1 MDFSASIAAADNADA
16 ITLCLCLFTC
26 HVLPDES
33 GLKELFYQKS
43 GGSICLGGVGYPIVP
58 AHPKI
63 PREVPLFGKL
73 FKSKEAKPDLPNGS
87 KKVSETDS
95 GKPWQSG
102 LARTNR
108 GLGSGL
114 RSLLLGRKGLDKDT
128 REELEM
134 LLISADVGIEA
145 SMFLLDSLDDALR
158 QSGQQKTPIELLAEI
173 LVDLLEGSAVPLEIP
188 ESDKPFVVMV
198 VGVNGVGKTTSI
210 GKMAHRLKSEGKRVV
225 LAAGD
230 TFRAAA
236 VEQLQVWG
244 ERNDIAVV
252 AQKPGSDSA
261 SVIFDALQSAT
272 NKEADVLIADTAGRL
287 HNKGH
292 LMAELEKVVRVQ
304 KKLDADAPHEVILV
318 VDASTGQNA
327 LNQAKEFAKA
337 APLTGLIVTKLDGTA
352 RGGVV
357 ISLAHQMQLPVRFIG
372 LGEGIEDLRPF
383 DAKAF
388 VSALLEEPDK

>member
-1 MDFSASIAAADNADA
+1 M
-16 ITLCLCLFTC
+16 
-26 HVLPDES
+26 
-33 GLKELFYQKS
+33 
-43 GGSICLGGVGYPIVP
+43 
-58 AHPKI
+58 
-63 PREVPLFGKL
+63 FGKL
-73 FKSKEAKPDLPNGS
+73 FKSKNGDTDRPLG
-87 KKVSETDS
+87 SEKDS
-95 GKPWQSG
+95 EVRWRSG
-102 LARTNR
+102 LSKTNR

-114 RSLLLGRKGLDKDT
+114 RSLLLGRSGLDKEL
-128 REELEM
+128 REELEVM
-134 LLISADVGIEA
+134 LISADVGIET
-145 SMFLLDSLDDALR
+145 SSYLLNRLDEELR
-158 QSGQQKTPIELLAEI
+158 QSGQHKEPLEILAEI
-173 LVDLLEGSAVPLEIP
+173 LKKLLEPLAEPLHIP
-188 ESDKPFVVMV
+188 AHNRPFVIMV

-210 GKMAHRLKSEGKRVV
+210 GKLAHLLKSQGKEVV

-272 NKEADVLIADTAGRL
+272 NRQADVLIADTAGRL

-304 KKLDADAPHEVILV
+304 KKIDADAPHEVILV
-318 VDASTGQNA
+318 LDASTGQNA
-327 LNQAKEFAKA
+327 LNQAREFAKA

-357 ISLAHQMQLPVRFIG
+357 IGLAHQLQLPVRFLG
-372 LGEGIEDLRPF
+372 LGEGIEDLQPF
-383 DAKAF
+383 DAEAF
-388 VSALLEEPDK
+388 VSALLEESDT